1 MDNLL
6 FAVLLDLGLIGIA
19 LLCLGEKL
27 LPIVPSYAL
36 LVSFGLTVAH
46 DTTGL
51 LGVVF
56 ASTCGSVLGAI
67 GWYALGRLIGRE
79 RSEQFV
85 ARFGRYVLLR
95 PAFYQRLM
103 AAYDGKPF
111 LVTAL
116 GQAVPA
122 ARIYL
127 PLPAGVIGLSFVPFV
142 LATTLGALAWNA
154 PLVTLGYLLRS
165 IG

>member
-1 MDNLL
+1 M
-6 FAVLLDLGLIGIA
+6 
-19 LLCLGEKL
+19 
-27 LPIVPSYAL
+27 
-36 LVSFGLTVAH
+36 
-46 DTTGL
+46 
-51 LGVVF
+51 
-56 ASTCGSVLGAI
+56 LGAI
-67 GWYALGRLIGRE
+67 GWYVVGRLIGRE
-79 RSEQFV
+79 RSERFV

-127 PLPAGVIGLSFVPFV
+127 PLPAGVIGLSFLPFV
-142 LATTLGALAWNA
+142 LATTVGALVWNA

-165 IG
+165 AG

>member
-1 MDNLL
+1 MDHLL
-6 FAVLLDLGLIGIA
+6 IAFLLDLGLVGIA

-27 LPIVPSYAL
+27 IPVVPSYVL
-36 LVSFGLTVAH
+36 LVSLGLTVVQ
-46 DTTGL
+46 DTSGL
-51 LGVVF
+51 FVVVL
-56 ASTCGSVLGAI
+56 ASTLGSVLGAI
-67 GWYALGRLIGRE
+67 GWYALGRIIGRE
-79 RSEQFV
+79 RAERFV
-85 ARFGRYVLLR
+85 ERFGRYVLLR

-111 LVTAL
+111 LVTTV
-116 GQAVPA
+116 GQAIPT

-142 LATTLGALAWNA
+142 VATTLGALIWNT

-165 IG
+165 SV